1 MNDVMEKETVLEMTR
16 TLAAR
21 PERVFKAWTDPRIME
36 QWFGPHGMTSAVKE
50 MDVQP
55 GGTFHAVISGE
66 NDHAVRGVYRV
77 IDPPH
82 RLVFSWVWQQ
92 GDLKDRET
100 EVELTFVPE
109 GDGTLMTL
117 IHRDL
122 PSADSVVSH
131 NGGWGSAIE
140 KLTDQMANCTQNQE

>member
-1 MNDVMEKETVLEMTR
+1 MSDVMEKETVLEMTR
-16 TLAAR
+16 TLAGSLA
-21 PERVFKAWTDPRIME
+21 RVFKAWTDPKIMA
-36 QWFGPHGMTSAVKE
+36 QWFSPHGMTSVIKE

-55 GGTFHAVISGE
+55 GGNFHAVISGE
-66 NDHAVRGVYRV
+66 EDHAVRGIYRV
-77 IDPPH
+77 VEPPH

-109 GDGTLMTL
+109 GEGTRLTL

-122 PSADSVVSH
+122 PSATSVTSH
-131 NGGWGSAIE
+131 SGGWGSAIE
-140 KLTDQMANCTQNQE
+140 SLKDKMAHCTQNQE